1 MTSTTE
7 TRGGDLRGR
16 EARPG
21 RPLLLTVRDRVVGG
35 AVWLFALAAVA
46 LFRVADATLDL
57 RVFGYEHLGAL
68 LRARRP
74 LLVVVWHGK
83 GLLPVFFLQGL
94 PLVVYSSQSRVG
106 PIPPLSRLVRQLTL
120 ASLTHLGYQVLD
132 AARFASESRGVIRFL
147 QHLTSGHSGVIAADG
162 PGGPIFQAKPGAAY
176 VARKTGVALIPVGA
190 AMRDL
195 LALDSWDRF
204 EIPQPF
210 TRAALTIGEPLFIPG
225 DADDDTL
232 PALSEH
238 LETVL
243 NDLTAQAE
251 VEAFAEA
258 TGTQTNREWGS
269 GIRDQRPSR

>member
-1 MTSTTE
+1 MGSTTDV
-7 TRGGDLRGR
+7 RRLQAG
-16 EARPG
+16 
-21 RPLLLTVRDRVVGG
+21 TVRDRLLAIRDRTLAG
-35 AVWLFALAAVA
+35 AIWLFALAAVA
-46 LFRVADATLDL
+46 LFRLADATLDL
-57 RVFGYEHLGAL
+57 RVFGYEHLGIL
-68 LRARRP
+68 LRAQRP
-74 LLVVVWHGK
+74 ILIVVWHGK

-106 PIPPLSRLVRQLTL
+106 SIPPLSRLVRQLTL

-147 QHLTSGHSGVIAADG
+147 QHLAGGHSGVIAADG

-190 AMRDL
+190 AMRDV

-210 TRAALTIGEPLFIPG
+210 TKAALTIGEPLFIPE
-225 DADDDTL
+225 DADDETL
-232 PALSEH
+232 PVLSEH

-251 VEAFAEA
+251 VEAFAETTRA
-258 TGTQTNREWGS
+258 RTGS
-269 GIRDQRPSR
+269 GEQRTATQ

>member
-1 MTSTTE
+1 MRSRTE
-7 TRGGDLRGR
+7 DRGSQ
-16 EARPG
+16 ARAA
-21 RPLLLTVRDRVVGG
+21 RDLLLALRDWMVTG
-35 AVWLFALAAVA
+35 AIWLFALAAVA
-46 LFRVADATLDL
+46 LFRLADATLDL

-74 LLVVVWHGK
+74 VLIVVWHGK

-106 PIPPLSRLVRQLTL
+106 SIPPLSRLVRQLTL
-120 ASLTHLGYQVLD
+120 ASLTHLGYRVLD

-147 QHLTSGHSGVIAADG
+147 QHLAGGHSGVIAADG

-190 AMRDL
+190 AMQDV

-210 TRAALTIGEPLFIPG
+210 TKAALTIGEPLVVPE
-225 DADDDTL
+225 DADDEAL
-232 PALSEH
+232 RVLSEH

-243 NDLTAQAE
+243 NDLTTQAE
-251 VEAFAEA
+251 VEVFS
-258 TGTQTNREWGS
+258 QPVP
-269 GIRDQRPSR
+269 QRAAAPSLP

>member
-1 MTSTTE
+1 MGSTTE
-7 TRGGDLRGR
+7 DR
-16 EARPG
+16 ERQARTA
-21 RPLLLTVRDRVVGG
+21 RDLLLAVRDRALAG
-35 AVWLFALAAVA
+35 AIWLFALAAVA

-68 LRARRP
+68 LRERRP
-74 LLVVVWHGK
+74 VLIVVWHGK

-94 PLVVYSSQSRVG
+94 PLVVYSSRSRVG

-120 ASLTHLGYQVLD
+120 SSLTHLGYQVLD

-147 QHLTSGHSGVIAADG
+147 QHLAGGHSGVIAADG

-190 AMRDL
+190 AMRDV

-210 TRAALTIGEPLFIPG
+210 TKAALTIGEPLFVPE
-225 DADDDTL
+225 DADDDALTV
-232 PALSEH
+232 LSEH

-251 VEAFAEA
+251 VEVFSEPTPRRAAA
-258 TGTQTNREWGS
+258 PGV
-269 GIRDQRPSR
+269 P